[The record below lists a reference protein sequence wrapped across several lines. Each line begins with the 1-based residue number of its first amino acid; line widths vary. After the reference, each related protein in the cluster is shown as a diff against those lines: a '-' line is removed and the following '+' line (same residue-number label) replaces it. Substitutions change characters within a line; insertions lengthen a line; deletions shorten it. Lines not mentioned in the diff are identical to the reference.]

1 MAQPTNTFDTYDSV
15 GERED
20 LSDVIYS
27 ISPTD
32 TPFISSAAKT
42 KATAVLHE
50 WQTDALA
57 AAATNNAVIEG
68 DEATLDAVSA
78 TTRLSNSSQI
88 MDKTVVITGTQ
99 ESVDKAGR
107 ASELAYQIAK
117 KAKELKRD
125 MEATITGNQAEV
137 AGNSTT
143 ARKFGSLGAW
153 IETND
158 DLGASGSSG
167 GAGNTARTDGTQRA
181 FTEASLKS
189 VIKSVWNE
197 GGDPSMIMVGP
208 FNKQKLSGFT
218 GNSTRFDAGAD
229 ATLYT
234 SVDVYASDFGQLQ
247 VVPNRFSRDRD
258 AYVLD
263 MNYFAIAFLRD
274 FSMHELAKTGD
285 SEKRQLLVELKIS
298 PGRSLPT
305 SNFAAP
311 SLVRGLNLKLKR
323 SPL

>member
-32 TPFISSAAKT
+32 TPFLSSAAKT
-42 KATAVLHE
+42 QATAVLHE

-57 AAATNNAVIEG
+57 SAVTTNAVIEG
-68 DEATLDAVSA
+68 DEATLDAA
-78 TTRLSNSSQI
+78 TATVRLSNSSQI

-107 ASELAYQIAK
+107 ASEIAYQIAK

-125 MEATITGNQAEV
+125 MEATITGNIAEV
-137 AGNSTT
+137 AGNATT
-143 ARKFGSLGAW
+143 ARKMGTLGAW
-153 IETND
+153 VITND
-158 DLGASGSSG
+158 DKASDGTTGSG
-167 GAGNTARTDGTQRA
+167 IGNTARTDGTQRA

-189 VIKSVWNE
+189 VIKSVWNA
-197 GGDPSMIMVGP
+197 GGDPSMIMCGP

-258 AYVLD
+258 AYVFD
-263 MNYFAIAFLRD
+263 MDYWGVAFLRD

-285 SEKRQLLVELKIS
+285 SEKRQLLVEATLESRNEGASGLIAD
-298 PGRSLPT
+298 LTT
-305 SNFAAP
+305 S
-311 SLVRGLNLKLKR
+311 
-323 SPL
+323 

>member
-42 KATAVLHE
+42 RATAVLHE

-57 AAATNNAVIEG
+57 SASTSNAVIEG
-68 DEATLDAVSA
+68 DEATLDAVTA

-99 ESVDKAGR
+99 EAVDKAGR

-137 AGNSTT
+137 TGNAST
-143 ARKFGSLGAW
+143 ARKLGSLGAW
-153 IETND
+153 VATND
-158 DLGASGSSG
+158 DLSSAGSPASG

-189 VIKSVWNE
+189 VIKSVWNA

-263 MNYFAIAFLRD
+263 MNYWAIAFLRD
-274 FSMHELAKTGD
+274 FTMHELSKTGD
-285 SEKRQLLVELKIS
+285 SEKRQLLVEATLES
-298 PGRSLPT
+298 RNEAASGMVADLTT
-305 SNFAAP
+305 S
-311 SLVRGLNLKLKR
+311 
-323 SPL
+323 

>member
-32 TPFISSAAKT
+32 TPFLSSAAKT
-42 KATAVLHE
+42 QATAVLHE
-50 WQTDALA
+50 WQTDSLA

-68 DEATLDAVSA
+68 DEATLDASTA
-78 TTRLSNSSQI
+78 TTRLSNSTQI

-117 KAKELKRD
+117 RAKELKRD
-125 MEATITGNQAEV
+125 MEATITGNIAEV
-137 AGNSTT
+137 GGNSST
-143 ARKFGSLGAW
+143 ARKMGTLGSW
-153 IETND
+153 VTTND
-158 DLGASGSSG
+158 DLASDGASGA
-167 GAGNTARTDGTQRA
+167 GAGNAAHTDGTQRA
-181 FTEASLKS
+181 FTESQLKS
-189 VIKSVWNE
+189 VIKSVWNA
-197 GGDPSMIMVGP
+197 GGDPSMVMVGP

-263 MNYFAIAFLRD
+263 MEYWGIAFLRD

-285 SEKRQLLVELKIS
+285 SEKRQLLVEATLES
-298 PGRSLPT
+298 RNEAASGLVADLTT
-305 SNFAAP
+305 S
-311 SLVRGLNLKLKR
+311 
-323 SPL
+323 

>member
-1 MAQPTNTFDTYDSV
+1 MAQPTNTFDTYDSI

-32 TPFISSAAKT
+32 TPFLSSAAKT
-42 KATAVLHE
+42 KSTAVLHE

-57 AAATNNAVIEG
+57 AASTSNAVIEG
-68 DEATLDAVSA
+68 DEATLDAVTA
-78 TTRLSNSSQI
+78 TTRLSNSCQI

-99 ESVDKAGR
+99 EAVDKAGR

-125 MEATITGNQAEV
+125 MEAQITTNNAEV
-137 AGNSTT
+137 TGSAT
-143 ARKFGSLGAW
+143 AAREMGSLGAW
-153 IETND
+153 VATND
-158 DLGASGSSG
+158 VMGTSGTSGSV
-167 GAGNTARTDGTQRA
+167 GNTARTDGTQRA
-181 FTEASLKS
+181 FTEDLLKS
-189 VIKSVWNE
+189 VIKSVWNA
-197 GGDPSMIMVGP
+197 GGNPTMIMVGP

-263 MNYFAIAFLRD
+263 MNYWGIAFLRD
-274 FSMHELAKTGD
+274 FSMHELSKTGD
-285 SEKRQLLVELKIS
+285 SEKRQLLVEATLES
-298 PGRSLPT
+298 RNEAASGLVADLTT
-305 SNFAAP
+305 S
-311 SLVRGLNLKLKR
+311 
-323 SPL
+323 

>member
-42 KATAVLHE
+42 QATAVLHE
-50 WQTDALA
+50 WQTDSLA
-57 AAATNNAVIEG
+57 SASTSNAVIEG
-68 DEATLDAVSA
+68 DEATLDAVTA

-99 ESVDKAGR
+99 EAVDKAGR

-137 AGNSTT
+137 TGDAST
-143 ARKFGSLGAW
+143 ARKLGSLGAW
-153 IETND
+153 VATND
-158 DLGASGSSG
+158 DLSSAGSPASG
-167 GAGNTARTDGTQRA
+167 GAGNTARTDGTQRV

-189 VIKSVWNE
+189 VIKSVWNA

-263 MNYFAIAFLRD
+263 MNYWAIAFLRD
-274 FSMHELAKTGD
+274 FTMHELSKTGD
-285 SEKRQLLVELKIS
+285 SEKRQLLVEATLES
-298 PGRSLPT
+298 RNEAASGMVADLTT
-305 SNFAAP
+305 S
-311 SLVRGLNLKLKR
+311 
-323 SPL
+323 

>member
-1 MAQPTNTFDTYDSV
+1 MAQPTNTFDTYDSI

-20 LSDVIYS
+20 LSDVIYN

-32 TPFISSAAKT
+32 TPFLSSAAKT
-42 KATAVLHE
+42 KSTAVLHE

-57 AAATNNAVIEG
+57 AASTSNAVIEG
-68 DEATLDAVSA
+68 DEATLDAVTA
-78 TTRLSNSSQI
+78 TTRLSNSCQI

-99 ESVDKAGR
+99 EAVDKAGR
-107 ASELAYQIAK
+107 ASEIAYQIAK

-125 MEATITGNQAEV
+125 MEAQITTNNAEV
-137 AGNSTT
+137 TGSAT
-143 ARKFGSLGAW
+143 AAREMGSLGAW
-153 IETND
+153 VASND
-158 DLGASGSSG
+158 VMGTSGTSGSV
-167 GAGNTARTDGTQRA
+167 GNTARTDGTQRA
-181 FTEASLKS
+181 FTETLLKS
-189 VIKSVWNE
+189 VIKSVWDE
-197 GGDPSMIMVGP
+197 GGNPTMIMVGP

-263 MNYFAIAFLRD
+263 MNYWGVAFLRD
-274 FSMHELAKTGD
+274 FSMHELSKTGD
-285 SEKRQLLVELKIS
+285 SEKRQLLVEATLES
-298 PGRSLPT
+298 RNEAASGLVADLTT
-305 SNFAAP
+305 S
-311 SLVRGLNLKLKR
+311 
-323 SPL
+323 

>member
-32 TPFISSAAKT
+32 TPFLSSAAKT
-42 KATAVLHE
+42 QATAVLHE
-50 WQTDALA
+50 WQTDSLA
-57 AAATNNAVIEG
+57 AAVTNNAVIEG
-68 DEATLDAVSA
+68 DEATLDASTA
-78 TTRLSNSSQI
+78 TTRLSNSTQI

-117 KAKELKRD
+117 RAKELKRD
-125 MEATITGNQAEV
+125 MEATITGNIAEV
-137 AGNSTT
+137 GGNSST
-143 ARKFGSLGAW
+143 ARKMGTLGSW
-153 IETND
+153 VTTND
-158 DLGASGSSG
+158 DLASDGASGA
-167 GAGNTARTDGTQRA
+167 GAGNAAHTDGTQRA
-181 FTEASLKS
+181 FTEAQLKS
-189 VIKSVWNE
+189 VIKSVWNA
-197 GGDPSMIMVGP
+197 GGDPSMVMCGP

-263 MNYFAIAFLRD
+263 MEYWGIAFLRD

-285 SEKRQLLVELKIS
+285 SEKRQLLVEATLES
-298 PGRSLPT
+298 RNEGASGLVADLTT
-305 SNFAAP
+305 S
-311 SLVRGLNLKLKR
+311 
-323 SPL
+323 

>member
-20 LSDVIYS
+20 LSDVIYN

-32 TPFISSAAKT
+32 TPFLSSAAKT
-42 KATAVLHE
+42 QATAVLHE
-50 WQTDALA
+50 WQTDSLA
-57 AAATNNAVIEG
+57 AASTSNAVIEG
-68 DEATLDAVSA
+68 DEATMDAITA
-78 TTRLSNSSQI
+78 TTRLSNSCQI

-99 ESVDKAGR
+99 EAVDKAGR

-125 MEATITGNQAEV
+125 MEAQITTNNAEV
-137 AGNSTT
+137 TGSAT
-143 ARKFGSLGAW
+143 AAREMGSLGAW
-153 IETND
+153 VATND
-158 DLGASGSSG
+158 VMGTSGTSGSV
-167 GAGNTARTDGTQRA
+167 GNTARTDGTQRA
-181 FTEASLKS
+181 FTETLLKS
-189 VIKSVWNE
+189 VIKSVWDE
-197 GGDPSMIMVGP
+197 GGDPTMIMVGP

-263 MNYFAIAFLRD
+263 MDYWGVAFLRD
-274 FSMHELAKTGD
+274 FTMHELSKTGD
-285 SEKRQLLVELKIS
+285 SEKRQLLVEATLES
-298 PGRSLPT
+298 RNEAASGLVADLTT
-305 SNFAAP
+305 S
-311 SLVRGLNLKLKR
+311 
-323 SPL
+323 

>member
-99 ESVDKAGR
+99 EAVDKAGR
-107 ASELAYQIAK
+107 ASEIAYQIAK
-117 KAKELKRD
+117 RAKELKRD
-125 MEATITGNQAEV
+125 MEATVTGNQAEV
-137 AGNSTT
+137 TGNAST
-143 ARKFGSLGAW
+143 ARKLGSLGAW
-153 IETND
+153 VATND
-158 DLGASGSSG
+158 DLSSAGSPASG
-167 GAGNTARTDGTQRA
+167 GAGNTARTDGTQRV

-189 VIKSVWNE
+189 VIKSVWNA
-197 GGDPSMIMVGP
+197 GGDPTMVMVGP

-258 AYVLD
+258 AWVLD
-263 MNYFAIAFLRD
+263 MNYWGVAFLRD
-274 FSMHELAKTGD
+274 FTMHELAKTGD
-285 SEKRQLLVELKIS
+285 TEKRQLLVEATLES
-298 PGRSLPT
+298 RNEGASGLVADLTT
-305 SNFAAP
+305 S
-311 SLVRGLNLKLKR
+311 
-323 SPL
+323 

>member
-32 TPFISSAAKT
+32 TPFLSSAAKT
-42 KATAVLHE
+42 QATAVLHE

-57 AAATNNAVIEG
+57 AASSSNAVIEG
-68 DEATLDAVSA
+68 DDATLDATTA
-78 TTRLSNSSQI
+78 TVRLSNSSQI

-107 ASELAYQIAK
+107 ASEIAYQIAK

-125 MEATITGNQAEV
+125 MEATITGNIAEV
-137 AGNSTT
+137 AGDATT
-143 ARKFGSLGAW
+143 ARKMGTLGAW
-153 IETND
+153 VITNAD
-158 DLGASGSSG
+158 KAGDGTTGTG
-167 GAGNTARTDGTQRA
+167 IGNTARTDGTQRA
-181 FTEASLKS
+181 FTEASLKN
-189 VIKSVWNE
+189 VIKSVWNA
-197 GGDPSMIMVGP
+197 GGDPSMIMCGP

-263 MNYFAIAFLRD
+263 MEYWGIAFLRD
-274 FSMHELAKTGD
+274 FSMHELAKTCD
-285 SEKRQLLVELKIS
+285 SEKRQLLVEATLES
-298 PGRSLPT
+298 RNEGASGLVADLTT
-305 SNFAAP
+305 S
-311 SLVRGLNLKLKR
+311 
-323 SPL
+323 

>member
-32 TPFISSAAKT
+32 TPFLSSAAKT
-42 KATAVLHE
+42 QATAVVHE

-57 AAATNNAVIEG
+57 AASSSNAVIEG
-68 DEATLDAVSA
+68 DEATLDAA
-78 TTRLSNSSQI
+78 TATVRLSNSSQI

-107 ASELAYQIAK
+107 ASEIAYQIAK

-125 MEATITGNQAEV
+125 MEATITGNIAEV
-137 AGNSTT
+137 AGNATT
-143 ARKFGSLGAW
+143 ARKMGTLGSW
-153 IETND
+153 VISND
-158 DLGASGSSG
+158 DKASDGTTGSG
-167 GAGNTARTDGTQRA
+167 LGNTARTDGTQRA
-181 FTEASLKS
+181 FTEASLKN
-189 VIKSVWNE
+189 VIKSVWNA
-197 GGDPSMIMVGP
+197 GGDPSMIMCGP

-263 MNYFAIAFLRD
+263 MEYWGIAFLRD

-285 SEKRQLLVELKIS
+285 SEKRQLLVEATLES
-298 PGRSLPT
+298 RNEAASGLVADLTT
-305 SNFAAP
+305 S
-311 SLVRGLNLKLKR
+311 
-323 SPL
+323 